1 MNPVY
6 PLNLL
11 NINEVVMRS
20 NLDELYSYRD
30 SIIDCTHSKFELIRD
45 TASECLR
52 VLNIDEDQLYEHVF
66 KGAVHDHSLVSIVEE
81 TPELR
86 NELSIVT
93 ELKSLYEQ
101 LRLLKL
107 EGKVYDVLDKFFN
120 EQLYRTL

>member
-1 MNPVY
+1 MQ
-6 PLNLL
+6 
-11 NINEVVMRS
+11 S
-20 NLDELYSYRD
+20 NLDELYSYKD
-30 SIIDCTHSKFELIRD
+30 SIIDCTHSKFALIRD

-66 KGAVHDHSLVSIVEE
+66 KGAVHDYSLVSIVED
-81 TPELR
+81 TPQLR
-86 NELSIVT
+86 DSLVLVT

-101 LRLLKL
+101 LRAMKL

>member
-1 MNPVY
+1 
-6 PLNLL
+6 
-11 NINEVVMRS
+11 MRS

>member
-1 MNPVY
+1 
-6 PLNLL
+6 
-11 NINEVVMRS
+11 MRS
-20 NLDELYSYRD
+20 NLDELYSYKD

-66 KGAVHDHSLVSIVEE
+66 KGAVHDHSLVSIVED
-81 TPELR
+81 TPQLR
-86 NELSIVT
+86 DRLTIVD
-93 ELKSLYEQ
+93 ELKDLYEQ
-101 LRLLKL
+101 LRAMKL